1 MELEHGGT
9 SHSMFNMSKCTPI
22 ESNWFAFSFS
32 KHIDQGVTEQCS
44 NSLLD
49 SWDNRPRLPS
59 TFQRVYQESHIHA
72 HTTDFVPATF
82 WVLTKPFFSNREEFN
97 FWAIHLLV

>member
-1 MELEHGGT
+1 MEELHT
-9 SHSMFNMSKCTPI
+9 VCLTCPNALQLNQTDLL
-22 ESNWFAFSFS
+22 FSFS